1 MASELVTTLDTVFPC
16 NVERFIVRIPPY
28 NYFLPAIFH
37 KYHSL
42 IRQLCTSNNTNCVLS
57 NRHIHDVAVV
67 LTRKI
72 SASRKKS
79 FSRFSND
86 CEFCSS
92 RTQDKGKNPVNAMTT
107 IYIKKPYSKPECKA
121 IDRTDLAVL
130 IRNKLLKHREAEI
143 HQMRTKG
150 IRSVLLVEDSRNRIG
165 NIEQNGEL
173 NGTKCTHKELVNGS

>member
-1 MASELVTTLDTVFPC
+1 
-16 NVERFIVRIPPY
+16 
-28 NYFLPAIFH
+28 
-37 KYHSL
+37 
-42 IRQLCTSNNTNCVLS
+42 
-57 NRHIHDVAVV
+57 
-67 LTRKI
+67 
-72 SASRKKS
+72 
-79 FSRFSND
+79 
-86 CEFCSS
+86 
-92 RTQDKGKNPVNAMTT
+92 MTT

-173 NGTKCTHKELVNGS
+173 NGTKCTHKELVNGSPLYHLAGPPFSPSEHFRTDVLLLDLRSTKPEKMSILAKLSARQELIGIPLVVLVSSAADSLSVRTSDFEGNHSFTGPVSADYFEMALNSFADLWAHV